1 MTGIGF
7 YRDEA
12 LPFFELKLCQEYGI
26 SYKKHAHEEYSL
38 GLVVAGGS
46 SFWCEGGHEDIA
58 PQTMLLLPPGC
69 MHACKPVESGCWNYR
84 MLFVAADWV
93 QALAAERP
101 GTIWTQPILKTVS
114 PRAVQ
119 RLERRLQRLQ
129 GTETPLAKEAV
140 LIDLFDGLQQGDKK
154 MWLQRPG
161 EERPRLKQVKE
172 YLQNHFAAKVTLEE
186 LGAVSGLNKFHLL
199 RLFKEAFK
207 IPPHMYQMV
216 LRINFAKRE
225 LEKRKEPAE
234 VAQEAG
240 FYDQSHFSK
249 TFKSYTGIT
258 PEKYQKGI

>member
-1 MTGIGF
+1 MAGIGF
-7 YRDEA
+7 YREEA
-12 LPFFELKLCQEYGI
+12 LPFFELKLCQEYGL

-46 SFWCEGGHEDIA
+46 SFWCEGSHEDIA

-69 MHACKPVESGCWNYR
+69 MHACKPLESGTWNYR
-84 MLFVAADWV
+84 MLFVTEAWV
-93 QALAAERP
+93 HALAAERP
-101 GTIWTQPILKTVS
+101 GTVWAQPILKPVS
-114 PRAVQ
+114 SRAVQ

-140 LIDLFDGLQQGDKK
+140 LIDLFDELQQGNKK

-161 EERPRLKQVKE
+161 EERLRLKQVKE
-172 YLQNHFAAKVTLEE
+172 YLQNHFEAKVTLEE

-199 RLFKEAFK
+199 RIFKEAFK

-225 LEKRKEPAE
+225 LGKRKELAE
-234 VAQEAG
+234 VALEAG

>member
-12 LPFFELKLCQEYGI
+12 LPFFELKLCQEYGVA
-26 SYKKHAHEEYSL
+26 YKKHAHEEYSL
-38 GLVVAGGS
+38 GFVVAGGS
-46 SFWCEGGHEDIA
+46 SFWCEGAHEDIV

-69 MHACKPVESGCWNYR
+69 MHACKPVGSGIWNYQ
-84 MLFVAADWV
+84 MLFVAAEWV

-101 GTIWTQPILKTVS
+101 GSVWTQPILKPVS
-114 PRAVQ
+114 SREMQ
-119 RLERRLQRLQ
+119 RLERRLHRLQ
-129 GTETPLAKEAV
+129 GQETPLAKEAV
-140 LIDLFDGLQQGDKK
+140 LIDLFDELQEGDKK
-154 MWLQRPG
+154 MWLRQSG
-161 EERPRLKQVKE
+161 DERPRLRKVKE
-172 YLQNHFAAKVTLEE
+172 YLQSRFAAKVTLEE
-186 LGAVSGLNKFHLL
+186 LGAVSGLNKFYLL

-225 LEKRKEPAE
+225 LGKWKEPAE

-240 FYDQSHFSK
+240 FYDQSHFNK
-249 TFKSYTGIT
+249 TFKSFTGIT

>member
-1 MTGIGF
+1 MNGIGM

-26 SYKKHAHEEYSL
+26 TYKKHAHDEYSL

-69 MHACKPVESGCWNYR
+69 MHACKSVAPGPWNYL
-84 MLFVAADWV
+84 MLFVAVDWV

-101 GTIWTQPILKTVS
+101 GTIWTQPVLKPIS
-114 PRAVQ
+114 SKAVQ

-129 GTETPLAKEAV
+129 GQEMPLAKEAV
-140 LIDLFDGLQQGDKK
+140 LVDLFDELQQGDKK
-154 MWLQRPG
+154 TWQQGIG
-161 EERPRLKQVKE
+161 EERPRLKAVRE
-172 YLQNHFAAKVTLEE
+172 YLQSHFAEKVTLEE

-199 RLFKEAFK
+199 RLFKESFK
-207 IPPHMYQMV
+207 VPPHMYQMV

-225 LEKRKEPAE
+225 LGKRKEPAE

>member
-1 MTGIGF
+1 M
-7 YRDEA
+7 
-12 LPFFELKLCQEYGI
+12 
-26 SYKKHAHEEYSL
+26 
-38 GLVVAGGS
+38 
-46 SFWCEGGHEDIA
+46 
-58 PQTMLLLPPGC
+58 
-69 MHACKPVESGCWNYR
+69 
-84 MLFVAADWV
+84 
-93 QALAAERP
+93 
-101 GTIWTQPILKTVS
+101 
-114 PRAVQ
+114 Q

-225 LEKRKEPAE
+225 LGKRKEPAE